1 MGKGGSNEIKE
12 TEAQKAAAGVAME
25 QWDLYKNDLQKYED
39 IFIEKVDDLNSEGE
53 FDKLAGTASL
63 GAAKTFGDA
72 RKGQADAMA
81 ASGIDPTSG
90 RYQETMAGLET
101 DQALS
106 QTDTANRAQ
115 SSQQDRHVAG
125 LKDVV
130 SIGAGQKAESLAGMG
145 DVATTS
151 LRKSVNDAQIS
162 FQNRHATAGMVGTVL
177 GAGTAYG
184 LASLKAP
191 TVTSNSDVASHLDST
206 KTLADNRVYNPN
218 AKTYLG
224 GR

>member
-1 MGKGGSNEIKE
+1 MGKGGSNEIQE
-12 TEAQKAAAGVAME
+12 TEAQKAAASVAME
-25 QWDLYKNDLQKYED
+25 QWGLYKNDLQKYED
-39 IFIEKVDDLNSEGE
+39 IFMEKVDDLNSEGE

-162 FQNRHATAGMVGTVL
+162 FQNRQATAGMVGTVL
-177 GAGTAYG
+177 GAGASYG
-184 LASLKAP
+184 LSNLKAP
-191 TVTSNSDVASHLDST
+191 VATET
-206 KTLADNRVYNPN
+206 KKISPTASVLQGKGY
-218 AKTYLG
+218 
-224 GR
+224 

>member
-25 QWDLYKNDLQKYED
+25 QWGLYKNDLQKYED
-39 IFIEKVDDLNSEGE
+39 IFMEKVDDLNSEGE

-162 FQNRHATAGMVGTVL
+162 FQNRQATAGMVGTVL
-177 GAGTAYG
+177 GAGASYG
-184 LASLKAP
+184 LSNLKAP
-191 TVTSNSDVASHLDST
+191 AVTETKQISPTASVLQG
-206 KTLADNRVYNPN
+206 KGY
-218 AKTYLG
+218 
-224 GR
+224 